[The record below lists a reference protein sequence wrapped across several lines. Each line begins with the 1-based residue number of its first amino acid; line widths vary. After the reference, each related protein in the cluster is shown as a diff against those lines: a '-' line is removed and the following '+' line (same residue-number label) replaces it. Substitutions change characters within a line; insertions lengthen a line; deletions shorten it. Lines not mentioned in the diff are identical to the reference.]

1 MISSKRQEASQKMS
15 QTIKNLFK
23 NDEERDAVLYIK
35 IKKANKDFLKKA
47 AEELGV
53 GMTDVIERI
62 LDKMRNEK

>member
-1 MISSKRQEASQKMS
+1 MS

-35 IKKANKDFLKKA
+35 IKKVNKDFLKKA

>member
-23 NDEERDAVLYIK
+23 NDEDRDAVLYIK
-35 IKKANKDFLKKA
+35 IKKVNKDFLKKA

>member
-35 IKKANKDFLKKA
+35 IKKVNKDFLKKA